1 MLPKLNQKAKLK
13 PLYTNNHRNST
24 FFHRKGHIKGKERNY
39 ERGTRKER
47 GMVKNV
53 YNGWKARCKI
63 KYGLKPWQVMFT
75 ISIWKL
81 GLLGENN
88 TWNKLEKHICFSHTL
103 TKWSQCTRN
112 YMSIKIQ
119 CPWQFSDNRRYFS
132 WYLKIT
138 RLNLDD
144 SN

>member
-1 MLPKLNQKAKLK
+1 MRQCYQSWIRKLSSSPYIQIIIE
-13 PLYTNNHRNST
+13 TENSIK
-24 FFHRKGHIKGKERNY
+24 RKRNY

-75 ISIWKL
+75 ISVWKL

-88 TWNKLEKHICFSHTL
+88 TWNKLEKHICFSHTF